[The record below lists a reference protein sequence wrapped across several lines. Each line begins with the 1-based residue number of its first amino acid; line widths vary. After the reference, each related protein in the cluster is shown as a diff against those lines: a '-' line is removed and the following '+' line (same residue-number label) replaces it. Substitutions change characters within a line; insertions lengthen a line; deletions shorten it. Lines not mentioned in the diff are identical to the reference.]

1 MFIFIQMYTPK
12 CDQFNPID
20 MLQANAD
27 LAQNGKNLDFNAFP
41 NIPIVLCNA
50 NKTLYTF
57 KN

>member
-1 MFIFIQMYTPK
+1 
-12 CDQFNPID
+12 

-50 NKTLYTF
+50 NKTLYTL
-57 KN
+57 